1 MDTVGPLELLIIGLV
16 LVAVFG
22 SSRLPGMA
30 RNLGRGLREFRSAL
44 READPIPDEDA
55 ASGAAEVADE
65 QSKGRSAAPPGWQD
79 PGDRNRGMSMRE
91 LPDG

>member
-1 MDTVGPLELLIIGLV
+1 MVVHRLQGRPTGVAANEEANMDTVGPWELLIIGLV

-44 READPIPDEDA
+44 READPIPDKTSMA
-55 ASGAAEVADE
+55 G
-65 QSKGRSAAPPGWQD
+65 GRHEG
-79 PGDRNRGMSMRE
+79 
-91 LPDG
+91 